1 MAKVNDMRRVRKL
14 ITNKMR
20 ESAGESLAEVL
31 IALLIAALALTMLA
45 SVISSA
51 SKIITNSKTAVA
63 EYYDANNRLAEH
75 SAGNGVSVTSKTIK
89 IVDEKNSPV
98 YLNTSALAEGYSV
111 DCYSNQNSGKTPVIS
126 YGVS

>member
-1 MAKVNDMRRVRKL
+1 MRKVRKL
-14 ITNKMR
+14 IFNKIW

-51 SKIITNSKTAVA
+51 SRVITNSKTAVA
-63 EYYDANNRLAEH
+63 VYYDVNNKLAEH
-75 SAGNGVSVTSKTIK
+75 SAGTGVSVTSKKII
-89 IVDEKNSPV
+89 IVDEKKAPV
-98 YLNTSALAEGYSV
+98 YLNTSASDKGYPV
-111 DCYSNQNSGKTPVIS
+111 NCYLNQKSGKTPVIS